1 METKE
6 EWKYQQHQAKKID
19 EEGEDGRDDEWLS
32 DGRRVVVEEVEVEV
46 VVVDEEERLV
56 VA

>member
-6 EWKYQQHQAKKID
+6 EWKHQQQAKKID
-19 EEGEDGRDDEWLS
+19 EEGEDGRDREWPS
-32 DGRRVVVEEVEVEV
+32 DGRRVVEVEVEV

-56 VA
+56 A